1 MSTRTLSLANKVAIV
16 TGGRR
21 GIGKAIA
28 LTFAEAGADVAICD
42 SMDDGG
48 ELEAVEGGIK
58 GFGRQALAMM
68 VDVTRRADV
77 QNLVKA
83 VKEKFG
89 GIDILVNC
97 AGILMSKRSPVLETS
112 DEDWDNVMG
121 TNLKGCFICCQEVGK
136 VMVERRSG
144 SIISLASVAGIRP
157 LPNIVAYNVSKAG
170 VITLTRSLALE
181 LAGDNI
187 RVNAIA
193 PWMIKT
199 KMTERARSNP
209 TRWQYVLNETPMGHI
224 GETSDV
230 ASVALFLASDITPWI
245 TGHTIVLDGGYTAGD
260 FGSG

>member
-1 MSTRTLSLANKVAIV
+1 MSAKTLSLANKVAIV

-97 AGILMSKRSPVLETS
+97 AGILMSRRSPVLETS

-170 VITLTRSLALE
+170 VITLTQSLALE
-181 LAGDNI
+181 LAGYNI